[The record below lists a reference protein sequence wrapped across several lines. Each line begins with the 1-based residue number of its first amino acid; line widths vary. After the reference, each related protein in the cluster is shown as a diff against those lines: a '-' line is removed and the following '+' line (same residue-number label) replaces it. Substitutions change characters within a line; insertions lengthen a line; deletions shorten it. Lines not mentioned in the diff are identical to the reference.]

1 MNENNANNRER
12 YQFLRSLYRQS
23 PLSAPLRNELLTLA
37 RKFGPNG
44 LVKDLEENMP
54 S

>member
-1 MNENNANNRER
+1 MNENRMNPRER
-12 YQFLRSLYRQS
+12 YQFLRSLYHQA
-23 PLSAPLRNELLTLA
+23 PLSAPLHNELLTLA
-37 RKFGPNG
+37 RKFKAKG

>member
-1 MNENNANNRER
+1 MNENNTNSRER
-12 YQFLRSLYRQS
+12 YQFLRSLYHQA
-23 PLSAPLRNELLTLA
+23 PLSAPLHNELLGLA
-37 RKFGPNG
+37 RKFGSKG